1 MHVSCQNKRSGQ
13 NNISALHYEF
23 IMVADKMVEIIR
35 YPFTQK
41 IVIVCS
47 DSSEYERMLS
57 KTDAA
62 AEEENAKWR
71 DRNLRRVPEV
81 R

>member
-1 MHVSCQNKRSGQ
+1 
-13 NNISALHYEF
+13 
-23 IMVADKMVEIIR
+23 MVEIIR